1 MSFFCLF
8 VLVSKKKKKKKRQT
22 MAASLQPFRI
32 WLEKTFVD
40 NRNPWDLAETP
51 AVTRVI
57 EKRQLYRA
65 YLKWC
70 HRIQLGPDEIVSFKR
85 FCDGCEIMLPHLQLY
100 QLHTVEDSF
109 RFGTLARVRSEL
121 HAKNSLRHWP
131 DE

>member
-1 MSFFCLF
+1 MSTSNDQ
-8 VLVSKKKKKKKRQT
+8 VV
-22 MAASLQPFRI
+22 
-32 WLEKTFVD
+32 
-40 NRNPWDLAETP
+40 LAETP

-57 EKRQLYRA
+57 EKRQNFYRA

-70 HRIQLGPDEIVSFKR
+70 YRIQLGLDEIVFFKK

-100 QLHTVEDSF
+100 QLHTAEDSF
-109 RFGTLARVRSEL
+109 LGLALLLGCAVKL